1 MKLSCIDFLGISEHF
16 TEEEMMV
23 QKMASEFVSK
33 EVMPI
38 IEENYKKG
46 TFPKEL
52 ISKISKQGFLG
63 CNLPTEYGC
72 GGMSSTAY
80 GLICQELERADSGVR
95 SFVSVQ
101 GSLVMYPIYTYGSEE
116 QRKKWLP
123 KMAKG
128 EIIGCF
134 GLTEPNFG
142 SNPSGMLTNAK
153 KVDGG
158 YVLNGSKMWITN
170 GSIADVAVVWAKDEA
185 GVVKGFLVEKEFDGF
200 SSPIMEGK
208 WSLRASITSEL
219 VLDNV
224 FVPEEN
230 LLPNVEGLKGPLGC
244 LNQARY
250 GIGWG
255 AIGAAMNLYEVA
267 LNYSKDR
274 QQFGKPIAG
283 FQLIQEKLVWMF
295 NEITKGQLIAMQVG
309 RNKDNKTL
317 KHPQVSLIKRNNV
330 WVARE
335 CAKLSREILGANGV
349 TSDYPIMR
357 HMMNI
362 EIVYTYEGTHEMHT
376 LILGHEITGLQ
387 AFK

>member
-1 MKLSCIDFLGISEHF
+1 MMK
-16 TEEEMMV
+16 
-23 QKMASEFVSK
+23 
-33 EVMPI
+33 
-38 IEENYKKG
+38 
-46 TFPKEL
+46 
-52 ISKISKQGFLG
+52 
-63 CNLPTEYGC
+63 
-72 GGMSSTAY
+72 
-80 GLICQELERADSGVR
+80 
-95 SFVSVQ
+95 
-101 GSLVMYPIYTYGSEE
+101 
-116 QRKKWLP
+116 
-123 KMAKG
+123 
-128 EIIGCF
+128 
-134 GLTEPNFG
+134 
-142 SNPSGMLTNAK
+142 
-153 KVDGG
+153 
-158 YVLNGSKMWITN
+158 
-170 GSIADVAVVWAKDEA
+170 
-185 GVVKGFLVEKEFDGF
+185 
-200 SSPIMEGK
+200 GK

-335 CAKLSREILGANGV
+335 CAKLAREILGANGV

-362 EIVYTYEGTHEMHT
+362 ESVYTYEGTHEMHT

>member
-1 MKLSCIDFLGISEHF
+1 MKLSCMDFLGINEHF
-16 TEEEMMV
+16 SEEEVMV
-23 QKMASEFVSK
+23 QNMAHEFVSK

-38 IEENYKKG
+38 IEENYKNG
-46 TFPKEL
+46 TFPEEL
-52 ISKISKQGFLG
+52 IKKISAQGFLG
-63 CNLPTEYGC
+63 CNLPIEYGC

-101 GSLVMYPIYTYGSEE
+101 GSLVMYPIYKYGSEE
-116 QRKKWLP
+116 QRKRWLP
-123 KMAKG
+123 EMAKG
-128 EIIGCF
+128 KKIGCF

-142 SNPSGMLTNAK
+142 SNPSGMITNAK

-158 YVLNGSKMWITN
+158 YILNGSKMWITN
-170 GSIADVAVVWAKDEA
+170 GTIADVAVVWAKDEKN
-185 GVVKGFLVEKEFDGF
+185 VIRGFLVEKDFEGF
-200 SSPIMEGK
+200 SAPIMKGK

-219 VLDNV
+219 VLEDV

-230 LLPNVEGLKGPLGC
+230 LLPNIEGLKGPLGC
-244 LNQARY
+244 LNQARF

-267 LNYSKDR
+267 LKYSKDR
-274 QQFGKPIAG
+274 EQFGKPIAG

-295 NEITKGQLIAMQVG
+295 NEITKGQIIAMQVG
-309 RNKDNKTL
+309 RNKDNKSL
-317 KHPQVSLIKRNNV
+317 KHSQVSLIKRNNV

-335 CAKLSREILGANGV
+335 CAKLAREILGANGI
-349 TSDYPIMR
+349 TSDYPVMR

-362 EIVYTYEGTHEMHT
+362 ESVYTYEGTHEMHT
-376 LILGHEITGLQ
+376 LILGHEITGIQ

>member
-1 MKLSCIDFLGISEHF
+1 MKLSCMDFLGINEHF
-16 TEEEMMV
+16 SEEEIMV
-23 QKMASEFVSK
+23 QNMAHEFVSK

-38 IEENYKKG
+38 IEENYKNG

-52 ISKISKQGFLG
+52 IKKISNQGFLG
-63 CNLPTEYGC
+63 CNLPTDYGC

-101 GSLVMYPIYTYGSEE
+101 GSLVMYPIYKYGSEE

-128 EIIGCF
+128 EKIGCF

-142 SNPSGMLTNAK
+142 SNPSGMITKAK

-158 YVLNGSKMWITN
+158 YILNGSKMWITN
-170 GSIADVAVVWAKDEA
+170 GTIADVAIVWAKDEKN
-185 GVVKGFLVEKEFDGF
+185 VIRGFLVEKDFEGF
-200 SSPIMEGK
+200 SAPIMKGK

-219 VLDNV
+219 VLENV

-230 LLPNVEGLKGPLGC
+230 LLPNIEGLKGPLGC

-267 LNYSKDR
+267 LKYSKDR
-274 QQFGKPIAG
+274 EQFGKPIAG

-309 RNKDNKTL
+309 RNKDNESL
-317 KHPQVSLIKRNNV
+317 KHSQVSLIKRNNV

-335 CAKLSREILGANGV
+335 CAKLAREILGANGI

-362 EIVYTYEGTHEMHT
+362 ESVYTYEGTHEMHT
-376 LILGHEITGLQ
+376 LILGHEITGIQ

>member
-1 MKLSCIDFLGISEHF
+1 MKLSCMDFLGINEHF
-16 TEEEMMV
+16 SEEEIMV
-23 QKMASEFVSK
+23 QNMAHEFVSK

-38 IEENYKKG
+38 IEENYKNG

-52 ISKISKQGFLG
+52 IKKISKQGFLG
-63 CNLPTEYGC
+63 CNLPTDYGC

-101 GSLVMYPIYTYGSEE
+101 GSLVMYPIYKYGSEE

-128 EIIGCF
+128 EKIGCF

-142 SNPSGMLTNAK
+142 SNPSGMITKAK

-158 YVLNGSKMWITN
+158 YILNGSKMWITN
-170 GSIADVAVVWAKDEA
+170 GTIADVAIVWAKDEKN
-185 GVVKGFLVEKEFDGF
+185 VIRGFLVEKDFEGF
-200 SSPIMEGK
+200 SAPIMKGK

-219 VLDNV
+219 VLENV

-230 LLPNVEGLKGPLGC
+230 LLPNIEGLKGPLGC

-267 LNYSKDR
+267 LKYSKDR
-274 QQFGKPIAG
+274 EQFGKPIAG

-309 RNKDNKTL
+309 RNKDNESL
-317 KHPQVSLIKRNNV
+317 KHSQVSLIKRNNV

-335 CAKLSREILGANGV
+335 CAKLAREILGANGI

-362 EIVYTYEGTHEMHT
+362 ESVYTYEGTHEMHT
-376 LILGHEITGLQ
+376 LILGHEITGIQ

>member
-1 MKLSCIDFLGISEHF
+1 MKLSCMDFLGISEHF

-38 IEENYKKG
+38 IEDNYKKG

-101 GSLVMYPIYTYGSEE
+101 GSLVMYPIYTYGSED

-128 EIIGCF
+128 EVIGCF

-158 YVLNGSKMWITN
+158 YILNGSKMWITN
-170 GSIADVAVVWAKDEA
+170 GSIADVAVVWAKDEN

-200 SSPIMEGK
+200 SAPIMEGK

-219 VLDNV
+219 VLENV

-244 LNQARY
+244 LNQARF

-274 QQFGKPIAG
+274 KQFGKPIAG

-335 CAKLSREILGANGV
+335 CAKLAREILGANGV

-362 EIVYTYEGTHEMHT
+362 ESVYTYEGTHEMHT

>member
-362 EIVYTYEGTHEMHT
+362 ESVYTYEGTHEMHT

>member
-1 MKLSCIDFLGISEHF
+1 MKLSCMDFLGINEHF
-16 TEEEMMV
+16 SEEEVMV
-23 QKMASEFVSK
+23 QNMAHEFVSK

-38 IEENYKKG
+38 IEENYKNG
-46 TFPKEL
+46 TFPEEL
-52 ISKISKQGFLG
+52 IKKISAQGFLG
-63 CNLPTEYGC
+63 CNLPTDYGC

-101 GSLVMYPIYTYGSEE
+101 GSLVMYPIYKYGSEE

-128 EIIGCF
+128 EKIGCF

-142 SNPSGMLTNAK
+142 SNPSGMITNAK

-158 YVLNGSKMWITN
+158 YILNGSKMWITN
-170 GSIADVAVVWAKDEA
+170 GTIADVAVVWAKDEEN
-185 GVVKGFLVEKEFDGF
+185 VIRGFLVEKDFEGF
-200 SSPIMEGK
+200 SAPIMKGK

-219 VLDNV
+219 VLENV

-230 LLPNVEGLKGPLGC
+230 LLPNIKGLKGPLGC

-267 LNYSKDR
+267 LKYSKDR
-274 QQFGKPIAG
+274 EQFGKPIAG

-295 NEITKGQLIAMQVG
+295 NEITKGQIIAMQVG
-309 RNKDNKTL
+309 RNKDNESL
-317 KHPQVSLIKRNNV
+317 KHSQVSLIKRNNV

-335 CAKLSREILGANGV
+335 CAKLAREILGANGI
-349 TSDYPIMR
+349 TSDYPVMR

-362 EIVYTYEGTHEMHT
+362 ESVYTYEGTHEMHT
-376 LILGHEITGLQ
+376 LILGHEITGIQ

>member
-1 MKLSCIDFLGISEHF
+1 MKLSCMDFLGINEHF
-16 TEEEMMV
+16 SEEEVMV
-23 QKMASEFVSK
+23 QNMAHEFVSK

-38 IEENYKKG
+38 IEENYKNG

-52 ISKISKQGFLG
+52 IKKISAQGFLG
-63 CNLPTEYGC
+63 CNLPTDYGC

-101 GSLVMYPIYTYGSEE
+101 GSLVMYPIYKYGSEE
-116 QRKKWLP
+116 QKKKWLP
-123 KMAKG
+123 EMAKG
-128 EIIGCF
+128 EKIGCF

-142 SNPSGMLTNAK
+142 SNPSGMITNAK

-170 GSIADVAVVWAKDEA
+170 GTIADVAVVWAKDEKN
-185 GVVKGFLVEKEFDGF
+185 VVRGFLVEKDFEGF
-200 SSPIMEGK
+200 SAPIMKGK

-219 VLDNV
+219 VLENV

-230 LLPNVEGLKGPLGC
+230 LLPNIEGLKGPLGC

-267 LNYSKDR
+267 LKYSKDR
-274 QQFGKPIAG
+274 EQFGKPIAG

-295 NEITKGQLIAMQVG
+295 NEITKGQIIAMQVG
-309 RNKDNKTL
+309 RNKDNESL
-317 KHPQVSLIKRNNV
+317 KHSQVSLIKRNNV

-335 CAKLSREILGANGV
+335 CAKLAREILGANGI

-362 EIVYTYEGTHEMHT
+362 ESVYTYEGTHEMHT
-376 LILGHEITGLQ
+376 LILGHEITGIQ

>member
-1 MKLSCIDFLGISEHF
+1 MDFLGINEHF
-16 TEEEMMV
+16 SEEEIMV
-23 QKMASEFVSK
+23 QNMAHEFVSK

-38 IEENYKKG
+38 IEENYKNG

-52 ISKISKQGFLG
+52 IKKISKQGFLG
-63 CNLPTEYGC
+63 CNLPTDYGC

-101 GSLVMYPIYTYGSEE
+101 GSLVMYPIYKYGSEE

-128 EIIGCF
+128 EKIGCF

-142 SNPSGMLTNAK
+142 SNPSGMITKAK

-158 YVLNGSKMWITN
+158 YILNGSKMWITN
-170 GSIADVAVVWAKDEA
+170 GTIADVAIVWAKDEKN
-185 GVVKGFLVEKEFDGF
+185 VIRGFLVEKDFEGF
-200 SSPIMEGK
+200 SAPIMKGK

-219 VLDNV
+219 VLENV

-230 LLPNVEGLKGPLGC
+230 LLPNIEGLKGPLGC

-267 LNYSKDR
+267 LKYSKDR
-274 QQFGKPIAG
+274 EQFGKPIAG

-309 RNKDNKTL
+309 RNKDNESL
-317 KHPQVSLIKRNNV
+317 KHSQVSLIKRNNV

-335 CAKLSREILGANGV
+335 CAKLAREILGANGI

-362 EIVYTYEGTHEMHT
+362 ESVYTYEGTHEMHT
-376 LILGHEITGLQ
+376 LILGHEITGIQ